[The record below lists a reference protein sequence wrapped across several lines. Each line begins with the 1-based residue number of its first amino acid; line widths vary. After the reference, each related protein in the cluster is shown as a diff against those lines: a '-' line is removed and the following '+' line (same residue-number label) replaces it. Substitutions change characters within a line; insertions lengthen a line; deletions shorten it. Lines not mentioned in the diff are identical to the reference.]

1 MKRLTL
7 IVTTLSLL
15 LPLAA
20 DGQQNQNQYQ
30 YQNQNPNQNQNG
42 DQKSNRCSLT
52 GLLRDLPYEDLNER
66 QIADLVFIREEEKL
80 ARDVY
85 LSMYEEW
92 GLKIFRQI
100 ARAEKTHMRAILYHL
115 NKYEIPDPAAGNGVG
130 VFTNP
135 DLQGLYDDL
144 VLLGTLSLGD
154 AFEVGAFIEEL
165 DIRDLQRAL
174 VSNDLVTAHV
184 DLQMLYQNLLKGSRN
199 HLRAFHKKLTRLGIV
214 YDPQFLTQE
223 EYDEIVYSPKEK
235 GVVDASGEYLCG
247 GEGKRLGA
255 G

>member
-1 MKRLTL
+1 MKRLIL
-7 IVTTLSLL
+7 IVTAISLL

-20 DGQQNQNQYQ
+20 AGQQNQNQYQ
-30 YQNQNPNQNQNG
+30 YRNPNQNQNG

-92 GLKIFRQI
+92 GLRTFRQI
-100 ARAEKTHMRAILYHL
+100 ARAEKTHMRAVLYHL

-135 DLQGLYDDL
+135 DLQELYDDL
-144 VLLGTLSLGD
+144 VLMGMLSVGD
-154 AFEVGAFIEEL
+154 ALEVGAFIEEL
-165 DIRDLQRAL
+165 DIRDLRRAL
-174 VSNDLVTAHV
+174 VSSDVVTANL

-199 HLRAFHKKLTRLGIV
+199 HLRTFHKKLTRLGIV